1 VRGIGLIA
9 AVELVEDKA
18 ARRNFAPAR
27 KVGAKF
33 VKLAEQHGLISRAM
47 VLDSIGF
54 SPPLVITRA
63 EIDEMLDRFGRAL
76 DDLAVQ
82 LRREAI
88 APVT

>member
-1 VRGIGLIA
+1 
-9 AVELVEDKA
+9 
-18 ARRNFAPAR
+18 
-27 KVGAKF
+27 
-33 VKLAEQHGLISRAM
+33 
-47 VLDSIGF
+47 
-54 SPPLVITRA
+54 VITRA